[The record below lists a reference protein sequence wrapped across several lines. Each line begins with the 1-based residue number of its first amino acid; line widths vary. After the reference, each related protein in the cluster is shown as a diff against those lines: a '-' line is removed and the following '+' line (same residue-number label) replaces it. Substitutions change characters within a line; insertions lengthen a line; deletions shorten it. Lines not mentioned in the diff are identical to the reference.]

1 MVSWHS
7 ALGPEENLLPTKD
20 GRSQG
25 SMGEQHIRG
34 KEVDVAGGRG
44 GKHSLETRASIGF
57 TYTRRQKILL
67 QKADGTLSLEKEE
80 SRCVCNVV

>member
-44 GKHSLETRASIGF
+44 GKHSW
-57 TYTRRQKILL
+57 RQGH
-67 QKADGTLSLEKEE
+67 Q
-80 SRCVCNVV
+80 